1 MKVSFL
7 RKKNVGLSEF
17 FYILAYYYI
26 KVNENVYHA
35 HKNY

>member
-7 RKKNVGLSEF
+7 RKDNVGLSKF
-17 FYILAYYYI
+17 FHILAYYYI